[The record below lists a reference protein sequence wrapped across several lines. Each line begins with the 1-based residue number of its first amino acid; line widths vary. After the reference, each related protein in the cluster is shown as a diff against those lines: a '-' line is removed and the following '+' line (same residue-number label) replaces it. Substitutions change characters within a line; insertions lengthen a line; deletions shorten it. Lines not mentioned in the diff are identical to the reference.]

1 MIVLDLAIGSKEC
14 LNTVL
19 ILVVMDDSLGLN
31 NLIYRTFHNKMYNIV
46 NNLRSLRMPGMAHYW
61 ETLEETRQTDGFSL
75 RDGLQLLVQAEL
87 DNRTQSR
94 NSRLVKNARFR
105 YSATLEDLNYDVSR
119 GMDKAAVTSLATC
132 DYIRKGVSVLITGPA
147 GTGKSWLATA
157 LGYQACL
164 NGYKVMYFNIMKL
177 FEEIAL
183 ARISSTLHKF
193 FAKIA
198 QTNLLILDD
207 FGVKVLEGQQ
217 LLDLMEI
224 IEDRHG
230 RNSTIIVSQLPVA
243 NWYDILNGNTT
254 AADAILDRIVHTSK
268 RFTLSGSSLRKK

>member
-1 MIVLDLAIGSKEC
+1 
-14 LNTVL
+14 
-19 ILVVMDDSLGLN
+19 MD
-31 NLIYRTFHNKMYNIV
+31 NIV

-105 YSATLEDLNYDVSR
+105 YNATLEDLNYDVSR
-119 GMDKAAVTSLATC
+119 GMDKAAITSLATC

-243 NWYDILNGNTT
+243 NWYDILNDNTT

>member
-1 MIVLDLAIGSKEC
+1 
-14 LNTVL
+14 
-19 ILVVMDDSLGLN
+19 MD
-31 NLIYRTFHNKMYNIV
+31 NIV

-105 YSATLEDLNYDVSR
+105 YSATLEDLNYDVR
-119 GMDKAAVTSLATC
+119 
-132 DYIRKGVSVLITGPA
+132 
-147 GTGKSWLATA
+147 SWLATA

>member
-1 MIVLDLAIGSKEC
+1 
-14 LNTVL
+14 
-19 ILVVMDDSLGLN
+19 MD
-31 NLIYRTFHNKMYNIV
+31 NIV

-147 GTGKSWLATA
+147 
-157 LGYQACL
+157 
-164 NGYKVMYFNIMKL
+164 
-177 FEEIAL
+177 EI
-183 ARISSTLHKF
+183 
-193 FAKIA
+193 
-198 QTNLLILDD
+198 
-207 FGVKVLEGQQ
+207 
-217 LLDLMEI
+217 
-224 IEDRHG
+224 G
-230 RNSTIIVSQLPVA
+230 RAHV
-243 NWYDILNGNTT
+243 
-254 AADAILDRIVHTSK
+254 
-268 RFTLSGSSLRKK
+268 

>member
-1 MIVLDLAIGSKEC
+1 M
-14 LNTVL
+14 
-19 ILVVMDDSLGLN
+19 
-31 NLIYRTFHNKMYNIV
+31 
-46 NNLRSLRMPGMAHYW
+46 
-61 ETLEETRQTDGFSL
+61 
-75 RDGLQLLVQAEL
+75 QAEL

-183 ARISSTLHKF
+183 ARISSTQHKF

>member
-1 MIVLDLAIGSKEC
+1 
-14 LNTVL
+14 
-19 ILVVMDDSLGLN
+19 MD
-31 NLIYRTFHNKMYNIV
+31 NIV

-132 DYIRKGVSVLITGPA
+132 DYIRKG
-147 GTGKSWLATA
+147 